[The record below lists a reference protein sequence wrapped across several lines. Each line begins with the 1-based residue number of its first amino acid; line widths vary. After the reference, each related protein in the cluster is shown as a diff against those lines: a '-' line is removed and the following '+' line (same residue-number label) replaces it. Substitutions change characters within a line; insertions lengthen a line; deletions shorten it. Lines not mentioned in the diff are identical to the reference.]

1 MVVDIEVEG
10 EVKGDSEERELDYL
24 DEKMATQN
32 QLNQLPIMDGK
43 HDLAM
48 AHGKVVKTGN
58 GKFIEDNSE
67 QMYKNSGELIQKTG
81 LS

>member
-32 QLNQLPIMDGK
+32 
-43 HDLAM
+43 
-48 AHGKVVKTGN
+48 
-58 GKFIEDNSE
+58 
-67 QMYKNSGELIQKTG
+67 
-81 LS
+81 